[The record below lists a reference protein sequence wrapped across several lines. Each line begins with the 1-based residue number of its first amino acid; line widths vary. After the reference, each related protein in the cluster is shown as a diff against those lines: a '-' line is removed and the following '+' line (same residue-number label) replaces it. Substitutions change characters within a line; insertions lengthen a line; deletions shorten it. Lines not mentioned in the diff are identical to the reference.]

1 MHCARRGHWL
11 CEPHQHMWRP
21 GILVRGYPLCL
32 PSICALTYAP
42 LRCGCVRGCV
52 WWCVVAVRTVSWWT
66 ARPRVP
72 PCRTNAPRTRAMRCL
87 RAHTGRTVP
96 PATRRGHATAA
107 RWSMQP
113 TPTSCAR
120 VRISPTSPARGCNW
134 VTEVAM
140 CWASLAMSRLR
151 MSPRTPW
158 YAALPPSYTVRY
170 VVSRTVALGSTQLV
184 ATIAVMLVI
193 SVALTFVASKLDK
206 VDPPPLL
213 LASTKVCRR
222 WGTSL
227 AFRSHASPGVY
238 ATRRIRH

>member
-1 MHCARRGHWL
+1 
-11 CEPHQHMWRP
+11 
-21 GILVRGYPLCL
+21 
-32 PSICALTYAP
+32 
-42 LRCGCVRGCV
+42 
-52 WWCVVAVRTVSWWT
+52 
-66 ARPRVP
+66 
-72 PCRTNAPRTRAMRCL
+72 
-87 RAHTGRTVP
+87 
-96 PATRRGHATAA
+96 
-107 RWSMQP
+107 
-113 TPTSCAR
+113 
-120 VRISPTSPARGCNW
+120 
-134 VTEVAM
+134 M

-213 LASTKVCRR
+213 LASTKVCRS

-227 AFRSHASPGVY
+227 AVRSHASPGVY